1 MGGLFALGAFLF
13 AAIAGG
19 LYYFAVFDRSSVFE
33 RALTLARNGS
43 YMDARALI
51 RSRIEREP
59 DDPRGQYYMSRIYAL
74 EGNEDQELEH
84 LKEIKRIGRYAGE
97 IKPTE
102 VIRRI
107 AQVHYEADRLGDAFE
122 NYLDLLQYDP
132 NNEAA
137 LAHIA
142 FMAIGQGE
150 FDLAEKYFKRLV
162 KAAPTVSEYHI
173 ARGVGLSMLKDKE
186 EALEELRSGLDQ
198 APKNQTAQF
207 LAALQYFKN
216 GDAEKSAGL
225 VETLLDN
232 ATDPYVSFIANRLA
246 TAVYY
251 MTSDYA
257 KSLTSAERCMEAAA
271 KEEWDAEEYDARLA
285 VAYMAMLT
293 GDLEKANEHLLE
305 LEIRNSTDEMV
316 MKISDFRM
324 DLEEQVAQVD
334 QVSPRGFD
342 FVTHLQD
349 WARKR
354 FADDAMFRLS
364 GLKQSQEFD
373 VLAYFTTEGAPKPKE
388 DKAQMIDPDE
398 LIGRFNNLKGES
410 LKSVSQS
417 IIASL
422 GFKIQSELDYRDK
435 DGKDYIATSLADK
448 KIKALFRIRQ
458 WSNQPISDIFLR
470 EQQAYMNELKV
481 NQGFVVAGARLTD
494 GAEQAL
500 NNLKKITVVNE
511 TSFGE
516 ILQKVL

>member
-1 MGGLFALGAFLF
+1 MGGLIALGIFLF
-13 AAIAGG
+13 AAVAGV
-19 LYYFAVFDRSSVFE
+19 LYYFAVFDRGSVFE
-33 RALTLARNGS
+33 RALVLAKNGS

-74 EGNEDQELEH
+74 EGNEEQELDH
-84 LKEIKRIGRYAGE
+84 LKEIKRIGRFSGE
-97 IKPTE
+97 IKPTQ
-102 VIRRI
+102 VITRI

-122 NYLDLLQYDP
+122 NYLDLLHYDP
-132 NNEAA
+132 NHESA

-150 FDLAEKYFKRLV
+150 HDLAEKYFKRLV
-162 KAAPTVSEYHI
+162 KIAPTVSEYHI
-173 ARGVGLSMLKDKE
+173 ARGVGLSMLKENE

-207 LAALQYFKN
+207 LTSLQYFKN
-216 GDAEKSAGL
+216 GEAEKAAGIL
-225 VETLLDN
+225 ESLLEN
-232 ATDPYVSFIANRLA
+232 AMDPYVTFIANRLA
-246 TAVYY
+246 TAVFY
-251 MTSDYA
+251 MTRDYA
-257 KSLTSAERCMEAAA
+257 KSLSFGERCMEAAA

-285 VAYMAMLT
+285 VAYMAMLC
-293 GDLEKANEHLLE
+293 GDLEKANDHLVE

-316 MKISDFRM
+316 MKIADFRM

-342 FVTHLQD
+342 FATHLQD

-354 FADDAMFRLS
+354 FPDDAMFRLS

-373 VLAYFTTEGAPKPKE
+373 ALSYFTTEGAPRKKE
-388 DKAQMIDPDE
+388 DKEQMIDPDE
-398 LIGRFNNLKGES
+398 LIERFNNLKGES
-410 LKSVSQS
+410 LKSISQS
-417 IIASL
+417 IIALL
-422 GFKIQSELDYRDK
+422 GFKIQNELEYRDK
-435 DGKDYIATSLADK
+435 DGADYIATSLADK

-470 EQQAYMNELKV
+470 EQQSYMNELKV
-481 NQGFVVAGARLTD
+481 NQGFVVAGARLTG

-511 TSFGE
+511 NSFGE
-516 ILQKVL
+516 ILMKVL